1 MLAPYSEASK
11 PVSQDWGKVV
21 GRCWRFILKQAKP
34 VSQDWGKVVGRCWRL
49 ILKQPNLCWEVLA
62 PYSEASKPVSQDWGK
77 VVGRCWRLILKQAN
91 LSARIGIELLGGA
104 GALF

>member
-21 GRCWRFILKQAKP
+21 GRCWRLVLKQA
-34 VSQDWGKVVGRCWRL
+34 
-49 ILKQPNLCWEVLA
+49 NLSARIGVKLL

-77 VVGRCWRLILKQAN
+77 VVGRCWRLFLKQAN
-91 LSARIGIELLGGA
+91 LSARMGVKLLGGA
-104 GALF
+104 GAVF

>member
-1 MLAPYSEASK
+1 M
-11 PVSQDWGKVV
+11 
-21 GRCWRFILKQAKP
+21 
-34 VSQDWGKVVGRCWRL
+34 
-49 ILKQPNLCWEVLA
+49 LA

-91 LSARIGIELLGGA
+91 LSARIGVKLLGGAGALPEASKPVSQDWGKVVGRCWRLILKQANLSARIGVKLLGGA